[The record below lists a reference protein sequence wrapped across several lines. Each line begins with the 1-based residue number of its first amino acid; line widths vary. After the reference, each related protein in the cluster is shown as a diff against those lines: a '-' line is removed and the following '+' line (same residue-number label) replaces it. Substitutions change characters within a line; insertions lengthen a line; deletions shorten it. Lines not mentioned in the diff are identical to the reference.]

1 MEQSTFQNWISQA
14 ENLTRGQRKSAIK
27 VLDGTT
33 EGADAL
39 AAIEL
44 AVDEDRTCPRCS
56 TKGAVSRGKARGL
69 RRYYCKGC
77 GRTFNALTGT
87 PLSGLGLKKKW
98 LAFSETLADGDTIH
112 ESAERCGIN
121 PSTAFRWRH
130 RFLEAART
138 SADRLKGIVEADE
151 TYLLK
156 SRKGERKIGRPARR
170 RGGKASKRGI
180 SREQV
185 PVLMAADRSG
195 TTMSAVLPA
204 VTSKVLKDVLGP
216 KIDKDVFLVSDGHS
230 SYPPMAKD
238 LGVSH
243 ETINFTAGERVRGD
257 VHIQTVNSRHS
268 RFKWFLSRYR
278 GVATK
283 YLDNY
288 LRWFHLVGL
297 ERNPNSRTC
306 LIAAM
311 AR

>member
-44 AVDEDRTCPRCS
+44 AVDEDRTCPRCN

-77 GRTFNALTGT
+77 RRTFNALTGT

-98 LAFSETLADGDTIH
+98 LAFSEALADGDTIH

-216 KIDKDVFLVSDGHS
+216 RMDKDVLLVSDGHR
-230 SYPPMAKD
+230 SYPPMARD

-243 ETINFTAGERVRGD
+243 ETVNFTAGERVRGD

-288 LRWFHLVGL
+288 LRWFHLVDL
-297 ERNPNSRTC
+297 ERNLNSRTC

-311 AR
+311 AK